1 MELGKN
7 LMTVSE
13 FSKSIFIKNN
23 IQIPEVLSQ
32 RHPHIVNNLAL
43 FWGCKD
49 FNDYTEKLIVNEQS
63 NERLNR
69 QGFLPDAF
77 MEILKLA
84 NLHNMIYPQYQK
96 KEVHN
101 PYGF

>member
-7 LMTVSE
+7 LTTVSD
-13 FSKSIFIKNN
+13 FSKKIFERNQLSLPKA
-23 IQIPEVLSQ
+23 LSQ

-43 FWGCKD
+43 FWGHKD
-49 FNDYTEKLIVNEQS
+49 FNDYTEKLIVNEQTDG
-63 NERLNR
+63 RLNR

-77 MEILKLA
+77 IEIIELA
-84 NLHNMIYPQYQK
+84 NLHNLKFPEHQK
-96 KEVHN
+96 KDIYN